1 MKANELNEGV
11 YEVLTRITYARK
23 VNNFSESTATIC
35 STETKS
41 EFIDLLAAIKSFP
54 VLHFDDDVD
63 LMDIDTLDGDQQFY
77 VFHNT
82 TTDGYF
88 LVDTQGYNY
97 PRYLTRLWGFMNE
110 QTDDQIDDT
119 FLRID
124 GLARITDVTILESVV
139 KSLLIDL
146 KQEGFDKEDILNYID
161 SRIATIFL
169 EKKSWLQR
177 S

>member
-23 VNNFSESTATIC
+23 VNSFSESTASMFIHL
-35 STETKS
+35 SDETK
-41 EFIDLLAAIKSFP
+41 AAIKSFP
-54 VLHFDDDVD
+54 VLDFDDDID
-63 LMDIDTLDGDQQFY
+63 LMDISTLDGDQQFY

-97 PRYLTRLWGFMNE
+97 PRYITRLWGFMNE

-119 FLRID
+119 FLRMD
-124 GLARITDVTILESVV
+124 GLVRIADVAILRSVV
-139 KSLLIDL
+139 KSLAFDL
-146 KQEGFDKEDILNYID
+146 QEEGFDRADIINFID
-161 SRIATIFL
+161 AQIHGALF
-169 EKKSWLQR
+169 EK
-177 S
+177 

>member
-23 VNNFSESTATIC
+23 VNSFSESTASMFIHL
-35 STETKS
+35 SDETK
-41 EFIDLLAAIKSFP
+41 AAIKSFP
-54 VLHFDDDVD
+54 VLEFDDDVD
-63 LMDIDTLDGDQQFY
+63 LMDIFTLDGDQQFY

-97 PRYLTRLWGFMNE
+97 PRYITRLWGFMNE

-119 FLRID
+119 FLRMD
-124 GLARITDVTILESVV
+124 GLVRIADVAILRSVV
-139 KSLLIDL
+139 KSLAFDL
-146 KQEGFDKEDILNYID
+146 QEEGFDRADIINFID
-161 SRIATIFL
+161 AQIHGALF
-169 EKKSWLQR
+169 EK
-177 S
+177 

>member
-23 VNNFSESTATIC
+23 VNSFSEATASMFIHLGD
-35 STETKS
+35 ETK
-41 EFIDLLAAIKSFP
+41 AAIKSFP
-54 VLHFDDDVD
+54 VLEFDDDVD
-63 LMDIDTLDGDQQFY
+63 LMDIDTLEGDQQFY

-97 PRYLTRLWGFMNE
+97 PRYITRLWGFMNE

-119 FLRID
+119 FLRMD
-124 GLARITDVTILESVV
+124 GLVRIADVAILRSVV
-139 KSLLIDL
+139 KSLAFDL
-146 KQEGFDKEDILNYID
+146 QEEGFDRADIINFID
-161 SRIATIFL
+161 AQIHGALF
-169 EKKSWLQR
+169 EK
-177 S
+177 

>member
-1 MKANELNEGV
+1 MKASELDSRV
-11 YEVLTRITYARK
+11 YEVLTRINYARK
-23 VNNFSESTATIC
+23 VNSFSESTASMFIHLVD
-35 STETKS
+35 ETK
-41 EFIDLLAAIKSFP
+41 AVIKSFP

-97 PRYLTRLWGFMNE
+97 PRYITRLWGFKN
-110 QTDDQIDDT
+110 DDDSEIDLEFD
-119 FLRID
+119 RID

-161 SRIATIFL
+161 SKIAVVFL
-169 EKKSWLQR
+169 DKKS
-177 S
+177 

>member
-1 MKANELNEGV
+1 MKANELDSNV

-23 VNNFSESTATIC
+23 VNNFYESTVTQFIDLAD
-35 STETKS
+35 ETKS

-54 VLHFDDDVD
+54 VLDFDDDVD

-97 PRYLTRLWGFMNE
+97 PRYITRLWGFKNE
-110 QTDDQIDDT
+110 ETDEEIDLKFD
-119 FLRID
+119 RID
-124 GLARITDVTILESVV
+124 GFARITDIAILESVV

-146 KQEGFDKEDILNYID
+146 KQEGFDKEDIQNYID
-161 SRIATIFL
+161 SKIAVVFL
-169 EKKSWLQR
+169 EKKS
-177 S
+177 

>member
-23 VNNFSESTATIC
+23 VNSFSESTASMFIHLAD
-35 STETKS
+35 ETK
-41 EFIDLLAAIKSFP
+41 AAIKSFP
-54 VLHFDDDVD
+54 VLEFDDDID
-63 LMDIDTLDGDQQFY
+63 LMDIFTLDGDQQFY

-97 PRYLTRLWGFMNE
+97 PRYITRLWGFMNE

-119 FLRID
+119 FLRMD
-124 GLARITDVTILESVV
+124 GLVRIADVAILRSVV
-139 KSLLIDL
+139 KSLAFDL
-146 KQEGFDKEDILNYID
+146 QEEGFDRADIINFID
-161 SRIATIFL
+161 AQIHGALF
-169 EKKSWLQR
+169 EK
-177 S
+177 